1 VLISIL
7 EPDNMYIFKNTGTMV
22 IGVSKGLQSEDQKI
36 QSIEE
41 IKEVPMVK
49 TNSNESDESP
59 EHPHQF

>member
-1 VLISIL
+1 
-7 EPDNMYIFKNTGTMV
+7 MYIFKNTGTMV
-22 IGVSKGLQSEDQKI
+22 IGVSKGLQSEDKKI

>member
-1 VLISIL
+1 
-7 EPDNMYIFKNTGTMV
+7 MYIFKNTGTMV

-41 IKEVPMVK
+41 TKEVPMVR
-49 TNSNESDESP
+49 TNSNESDDSP

>member
-1 VLISIL
+1 
-7 EPDNMYIFKNTGTMV
+7 MYIFKNTGTMV

-49 TNSNESDESP
+49 SSSTDSDESL